1 MKTNDNC
8 MNKIWNTIV
17 LSFVTIELIVFWFV
31 YIEIC
36 SKSCYSNTPIRQT
49 DRHIEPSRLWALVWA
64 AQHDHA
70 FHSFQRA
77 HTGICVCIEMCACRW
92 VSECLCVTFN
102 LWFWLWLNVGLRLFV
117 WVRVRCG
124 AHGTHTLKHVS
135 CSHPYILHAFHAYTH
150 TNMHIHQAFAQL
162 CRTIMPHRAK
172 FYTHCCVVSSSYS
185 IKEHLLLFSY
195 INSSVTLFF

>member
-135 CSHPYILHAFHAYTH
+135 CSHPYILHAFHAYKHAH
-150 TNMHIHQAFAQL
+150 TSGI
-162 CRTIMPHRAK
+162 RSIMPDHNAASSK
-172 FYTHCCVVSSSYS
+172 ILHTLLCSKLLVFYQGTSFAVFIH
-185 IKEHLLLFSY
+185 K
-195 INSSVTLFF
+195 